1 MASPVLKSDAS
12 PQLVAQV
19 QNIEDQSDKWAD
31 GFALAEF
38 THDVAVWGTL
48 TQVIDLIEQ
57 WIAHYSHGS
66 QEHREAM
73 INLGRAGALLLHEL
87 HGTHLPAK
95 AVWLKWTPELKETTK
110 QAVLA
115 AHNREIFISSFTMWH
130 KYRRAVEILSPTSLR
145 FSVPPSLM
153 DRRIMAHQ
161 QGCRIP
167 DWPSTPDNPV
177 DKSLVD
183 DPDTALLLSRLLSKV
198 ALEGALAMRYPDDSE
213 LLSHLRNVYNNR
225 LRLAFRRRPDLD
237 LGGYKLGAFRQFFAV
252 LLSLC
257 SVHEYLCDAWS
268 KMCGRYPFE
277 SAVMVKSLSEWVRVI
292 TDLSGV
298 EENQV
303 RLMITDLSFG
313 TIRPLDIYIHPF
325 VPTVDGQTLFLIPH
339 FILNSRAEENVLR
352 VCSYARPEYY
362 SRIAN
367 AKEGEMRED
376 IKENV
381 PSRYTVMGPLK
392 LPDPK
397 LPDLDVA
404 IKDAEDS
411 TLLIGE
417 LKWLRKAV
425 RTLEYL
431 DRDAELDEGFQQ
443 LLDVREFLEGSP
455 DFMEERGVVKKGEH
469 RPNLS
474 YAVIARDHIGLIQQQ
489 KECWLAEFDAL
500 IWALQK
506 SENLTEAIR
515 KLQSYEWLPIEG
527 RDFTVRFE
535 SSTIAGVTIEA
546 EMFHRPPRH
555 A

>member
-1 MASPVLKSDAS
+1 MDDRSYRVIRCILEEKRKKYLWVNMASPVLKSDAS

-38 THDVAVWGTL
+38 TRDVAVWGTL

-57 WIAHYSHGS
+57 WIAHYGHGS

-237 LGGYKLGAFRQFFAV
+237 LGGYNLGAFRQFFAV

-381 PSRYTVMGPLK
+381 PSRVGQLQRTHHRVP
-392 LPDPK
+392 
-397 LPDLDVA
+397 
-404 IKDAEDS
+404 
-411 TLLIGE
+411 
-417 LKWLRKAV
+417 LRKAV

-500 IWALQK
+500 IWALQT

-535 SSTIAGVTIEA
+535 SSSIAGVTIEA